1 MHKVNIC
8 DLLVIICYFSGLV
21 LPQACLI
28 LSGARVKGV
37 ILECR
42 CDNKILKSIM
52 SKILAPT
59 CHFNELK
66 RCVRDVGS
74 GDVAYQKLLMSMVLE
89 TLAMETK
96 MGLLMHGQFNSN
108 PSRNIRSKLL
118 KENKVKKTL
127 EL

>member
-1 MHKVNIC
+1 M
-8 DLLVIICYFSGLV
+8 

-28 LSGARVKGV
+28 FSGAQVKVV
-37 ILECR
+37 ILECQ
-42 CDNKILKSIM
+42 CDNKILMS
-52 SKILAPT
+52 SKILAPK

-96 MGLLMHGQFNSN
+96 MGLLMRG
-108 PSRNIRSKLL
+108 
-118 KENKVKKTL
+118 
-127 EL
+127 

>member
-1 MHKVNIC
+1 M
-8 DLLVIICYFSGLV
+8 

-37 ILECR
+37 ILKCR
-42 CDNKILKSIM
+42 LDNKILKSIM

-66 RCVRDVGS
+66 RCVRDEGS
-74 GDVAYQKLLMSMVLE
+74 GDVAYQKMLE

-96 MGLLMHGQFNSN
+96 MGRLMRG
-108 PSRNIRSKLL
+108 
-118 KENKVKKTL
+118 
-127 EL
+127 